1 MLGSFLIG
9 FGMMWVAQLGLALFG
24 WSRGS
29 SMTVSGFRI
38 HWENAR
44 FRDLIF
50 VLRLAFGVL
59 MAFWV
64 FSSSMNEGSVVY
76 FVGVLAAFFLP
87 AISDLPVVLM
97 KRWSVEPPSQRNASV
112 SDKTKSVGRRGRDL

>member
-1 MLGSFLIG
+1 MLGSFLLG

-50 VLRLAFGVL
+50 VLRLAFGLL

-64 FSSSMNEGSVVY
+64 FSSSINEVSVVY
-76 FVGVLAAFFLP
+76 VVGILAAFFLP

-97 KRWSVEPPSQRNASV
+97 KRWSVEPPSQRNASG
-112 SDKTKSVGRRGRDL
+112 SDETKRVGRRGRDL